1 MRLTEK
7 VKHLHAELLRLH
19 SVAAEASGLSSEPH
33 LALQLAE
40 IAAILESAIRYSVH
54 ADARA
59 REMERLEE
67 SERQF

>member
-1 MRLTEK
+1 MSLPEK
-7 VKHLHAELLRLH
+7 IKHLHAELLRLH
-19 SVAAEASGLSSEPH
+19 AEAVEASGLSSEPH

-59 REMERLEE
+59 REIERLEE
-67 SERQF
+67 SAR